1 MPGMVNTSF
10 ILDMQPKLYR
20 WSASD
25 KGKTFSDLFNLICD
39 RRTLIEAWIRL
50 SRNRGSQT
58 PGTDGMTRRR
68 IEEQVGGVGRF
79 LDEVHDELKSGNYR
93 PEPVRQRLIPK
104 TGKPGQ
110 FRPLGIPTLKDRLVQ
125 MAMKFVLEPIFEAD
139 FYPNSYGFRRG
150 RSTHDALAAVQKQL
164 HPTTHGPSLTH
175 YVIEG
180 DIKGCFDAINH
191 HLLMEE
197 VKRRIQDRKVLLL
210 IRAFLKAGIM
220 IEGSLEHSAT
230 GTPQGG
236 VLSPLLANI
245 FLHRLDER
253 YDRWMPR
260 PRENPTNAVGRRR
273 FDRRHGKSTFYMVRY
288 ADDFVLLVVGSR
300 QQAEAEREALA
311 QFLWDEMR
319 LELSAEKT
327 LITRPEEGFIF
338 LGYRV
343 VRTRSYRNGNWVGNL
358 RIPKEKVKALRR
370 EIKKRTSRATLAMP
384 FKDLIWSLN
393 PLISGWR
400 NYFQYATGASDEF
413 QSLDNW
419 LWHRIDRWLQKKHR
433 KTGARKLRAKFRA
446 GSHPPM
452 RNRWRDGKA
461 ISKQFL
467 DGGTRR
473 YRNRGVRIPNGWNEN
488 ELGEDPA
495 MQGAPQFWRAHHA
508 LETMQPTGG

>member
-1 MPGMVNTSF
+1 MPDMVNTSF

-25 KGKTFSDLFNLICD
+25 KGQTFSDLFNLICD
-39 RRTLIEAWIRL
+39 RRTLVEAWIRL
-50 SRNRGSQT
+50 SQNRGSQT

-68 IEEQVGGVGRF
+68 IEEQVGGVGHF
-79 LDEVHDELKSGNYR
+79 LDEVQDELRSGRYK

-104 TGKPGQ
+104 SGKPGH

-125 MAMKFVLEPIFEAD
+125 MALKFVLEPIFEAD

-164 HPTTHGPSLTH
+164 HPTTHGPSMTH

-197 VKRRIQDRKVLLL
+197 VKRRIRDRKVLVL
-210 IRAFLKAGIM
+210 IRSFLKAGIM
-220 IEGSLEHSAT
+220 IEGSLKHSAT

-245 FLHRLDER
+245 FLHRLDQR

-260 PRENPTNAVGRRR
+260 PREKPTNAAARRK
-273 FDRRHGKSTFYMVRY
+273 FDRRHSKPTFYMVRY

-300 QQAEAEREALA
+300 QQAEAERDALA
-311 QFLWDEMR
+311 QFLWNNMR
-319 LELSAEKT
+319 LELSPEKT
-327 LITRPEEGFIF
+327 LITRPEEGFVF

-343 VRTRSYRNGNWVGNL
+343 VRTKSYKNGNMVGNL
-358 RIPKEKVKALRR
+358 RIPVDKLKSLRR
-370 EIKKRTSRATLAMP
+370 EVKKRTSRATLVLP

-393 PLISGWR
+393 PLITGWR
-400 NYFQYATGASDEF
+400 TYFQYATYACKEF
-413 QSLDNW
+413 SSLDNW
-419 LWHRIDRWLQKKHR
+419 LWHRIDRWLRKKHR
-433 KTGARKLRAKFRA
+433 KTGARKLRAKYRA
-446 GSHPPM
+446 GQHPPL
-452 RNRWRDGKA
+452 RGRWRDETA
-461 ISKQFL
+461 TLKQFSQ
-467 DGGTRR
+467 GGTRR
-473 YRNRGVRIPNGWNEN
+473 YRNRGIRIPNGWNEE
-488 ELGEDPA
+488 ELGEDHA
-495 MQGAPQFWRAHHA
+495 MNGAPSFWPAYRA
-508 LETMQPTGG
+508 LKSI